1 MAYVPTAYN
10 AATWDT
16 NGQLVNFPGHDY
28 FDITSFN
35 AADWTYSFTNSIMPV
50 GKSSDVATAGAAALT
65 LAFAQISFGIVACTP
80 TTAQTL
86 TTDTAANIIAG
97 FNWKNVEDV
106 AEKEAWQLTLINKS
120 NFAITLAGGA
130 GVTLVGNATIVA
142 ANAAGPSSVLY
153 SVHLLAATTIEIV
166 RLTT

>member
-97 FNWKNVEDV
+97 FNWKNVDDV
-106 AEKEAWQLTLINKS
+106 AEKGAWQLTLINKS

>member
-97 FNWKNVEDV
+97 FNWKNVDDV

-153 SVHLLAATTIEIV
+153 SVHLLAATTVEII
-166 RLTT
+166 RLT

>member
-35 AADWTYSFTNSIMPV
+35 AADWTYSFTNSIVPV

-86 TTDTAANIIAG
+86 TTDTAANIIVG

>member
-97 FNWKNVEDV
+97 FNWKNVDDV
-106 AEKEAWQLTLINKS
+106 AEKEAWQLTLINKP
-120 NFAITLAGGA
+120 NFPITLAGGA

>member
-97 FNWKNVEDV
+97 FNWKNVDDV

>member
-35 AADWTYSFTNSIMPV
+35 AADWTYSFTNSIVPV

-80 TTAQTL
+80 TIAQTL

-97 FNWKNVEDV
+97 FNWKNVDDL

>member
-86 TTDTAANIIAG
+86 TTDTAADIIAG

>member
-35 AADWTYSFTNSIMPV
+35 AADWTYSFTNSIVPV

-97 FNWKNVEDV
+97 FNWKNVDDL

>member
-97 FNWKNVEDV
+97 FNWKNVDDV

-142 ANAAGPSSVLY
+142 ANAAGPSSALY
-153 SVHLLAATTIEIV
+153 SVHLLAATTVEII
-166 RLTT
+166 RLT